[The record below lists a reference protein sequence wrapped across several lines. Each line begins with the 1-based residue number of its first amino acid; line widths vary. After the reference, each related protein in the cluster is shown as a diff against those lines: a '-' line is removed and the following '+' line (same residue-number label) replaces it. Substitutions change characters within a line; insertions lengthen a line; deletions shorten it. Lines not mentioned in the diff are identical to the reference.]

1 MKMNFEEPKLTLEQ
15 FSVTDLLTA
24 SNWSENL
31 PIGPDETNPI
41 GGLNPIGDN

>member
-24 SNWSENL
+24 SSWIPELGEDETRAIVGL
-31 PIGPDETNPI
+31 PIG
-41 GGLNPIGDN
+41 